1 MNDVERELRAII
13 RREEAGVIP
22 PEGARERGWARLSAT
37 LAAGAPSPEPAPP
50 IAAPRTPW
58 LRIVP
63 FTALLVG
70 ALVSL
75 GAWLG
80 RREPTPA
87 ITIATVLEPEPQV
100 APMVLSLPFAPV
112 VERTPPA
119 PAEPATA
126 TPTTARSTPP
136 RPAAGTDEDAF
147 AAELRLLA
155 AAQAA
160 IGRGELTAGLA
171 ALRTHARRY
180 PGGHFAQDRDAL
192 LAIARCEDKQP
203 AGPAAGRRF
212 LAANA
217 TSIHADRVRA
227 ACGL

>member
-13 RREEAGVIP
+13 RREEASVIP
-22 PEGARERGWARLSAT
+22 PEEARERGWARLSAT
-37 LAAGAPSPEPAPP
+37 LAAGAPDPEPAPP
-50 IAAPRTPW
+50 VVAPRTPW

-63 FTALLVG
+63 STALLVG
-70 ALVSL
+70 ALASL

-80 RREPTPA
+80 PREPPQA
-87 ITIATVLEPEPQV
+87 IMIAAALEPEPQV
-100 APMVLSLPFAPV
+100 APLVLSRPFAPV
-112 VERTPPA
+112 VTPTAPEEPA
-119 PAEPATA
+119 PVTPAS
-126 TPTTARSTPP
+126 ARPTPP
-136 RPAAGTDEDAF
+136 RPATGIDEDAF

-155 AAQAA
+155 TAQAA
-160 IGRGELTAGLA
+160 LGRGELNAGLA

-192 LAIARCEDKQP
+192 LAIARCEAKQP

-212 LAANA
+212 LTANA
-217 TSIHADRVRA
+217 TSIHADRVRT

>member
-1 MNDVERELRAII
+1 MNDVERELRALI
-13 RREEAGVIP
+13 RREEASVIP
-22 PEGARERGWARLSAT
+22 PEAARERGWARLSAT
-37 LAAGAPSPEPAPP
+37 LATGAPDPEPAQPVVT
-50 IAAPRTPW
+50 PRTPW

-80 RREPTPA
+80 PREAPQALP
-87 ITIATVLEPEPQV
+87 IAAALEPEPQV
-100 APMVLSLPFAPV
+100 TPMLLSLPFAPL
-112 VERTPPA
+112 VEPTPPPA
-119 PAEPATA
+119 PEPAPVTPATA
-126 TPTTARSTPP
+126 RPTPP
-136 RPAAGTDEDAF
+136 RPATGSDEDAF

-155 AAQAA
+155 TAQAA
-160 IGRGELTAGLA
+160 IGRGELTTGMAT
-171 ALRTHARRY
+171 LRTHARRY

-192 LAIARCEDKQP
+192 LAIARCEAKQP

-217 TSIHADRVRA
+217 ASIHADRVRA